1 MSSVWCQVVM
11 PDGIKMGSPVFINP
25 VPENIAVLCKAVKT
39 EMEIT
44 LNYCDA
50 TQLTVFPAGTTN
62 FDDKTK
68 GYKRSCKDFPKVDD
82 EECPLIVVAP
92 LKESGT
98 SCMVVL
104 IPPTSHTLFHHA
116 RKLFS
121 LSSKIFQRPV
131 WQVKICLGR

>member
-1 MSSVWCQVVM
+1 M
-11 PDGIKMGSPVFINP
+11 PDGIKMGSPVEIDP
-25 VPENIAVLCKAVKT
+25 IPKNIGKLCKAILVEKKT
-39 EMEIT
+39 A

-50 TQLTVFPAGTTN
+50 DNLIVFPPGTT
-62 FDDKTK
+62 DLTDEKK
-68 GYKRSCKDFPKVDD
+68 GYERWI
-82 EECPLIVVAP
+82 ECPGAAGENPLIVVAP

-131 WQVKICLGR
+131 WQVKKFVWGGNRV

>member
-25 VPENIAVLCKAVKT
+25 VPENIAVLCEVVKT
-39 EMEIT
+39 KMEIT

-50 TQLTVFPAGTTN
+50 DNLIVFPPGTT
-62 FDDKTK
+62 DLTDEKK
-68 GYKRSCKDFPKVDD
+68 GYERWI
-82 EECPLIVVAP
+82 ECPGAAGENPLIVVAP

-104 IPPTSHTLFHHA
+104 IPPTSHNLFHHA
-116 RKLFS
+116 RKQFS
-121 LSSKIFQRPV
+121 LFSKIFQRPARHLKIVV
-131 WQVKICLGR
+131 W

>member
-25 VPENIAVLCKAVKT
+25 VPENIAVLCEVVKT
-39 EMEIT
+39 KMDP
-44 LNYCDA
+44 LLKDYA
-50 TQLTVFPAGTTN
+50 PSQLIVFPAGTT
-62 FDDKTK
+62 DLTDETK
-68 GYKRSCKDFPKVDD
+68 GYERWI
-82 EECPLIVVAP
+82 ECPGATGKSPLIVVAP

-104 IPPTSHTLFHHA
+104 IPPTSHTLFHHV

-121 LSSKIFQRPV
+121 LSSKIFSTQ
-131 WQVKICLGR
+131 CGS

>member
-1 MSSVWCQVVM
+1 M
-11 PDGIKMGSPVFINP
+11 PDGIKMGSPVLINP
-25 VPENIAVLCKAVKT
+25 VPENIAVLCEVVKT
-39 EMEIT
+39 KMDP
-44 LNYCDA
+44 LLKDYA
-50 TQLTVFPAGTTN
+50 PSQLTVFPAGTTN

-92 LKESGT
+92 SKESGT

-104 IPPTSHTLFHHA
+104 IPPISHTLFHHV

-121 LSSKIFQRPV
+121 LSSKIFSTQF
-131 WQVKICLGR
+131 GS

>member
-1 MSSVWCQVVM
+1 M

-25 VPENIAVLCKAVKT
+25 VPENIAVLCEVVKAK
-39 EMEIT
+39 MEIT

-50 TQLTVFPAGTTN
+50 SQLTVFPAGTT
-62 FDDKTK
+62 DLTDETK
-68 GYKRSCKDFPKVDD
+68 GYERWI
-82 EECPLIVVAP
+82 ECPGATGKSPLIVVAP
-92 LKESGT
+92 QKESGT

-131 WQVKICLGR
+131 WQLKIVVW